1 MQWKLGQ
8 DLARKNTW
16 HDDDDDDDDDAGL
29 TLKHG
34 TFPQTSLKKRKII

>member
-1 MQWKLGQ
+1 MQRKLGQ

-16 HDDDDDDDDDAGL
+16 HDDDDDDAGL